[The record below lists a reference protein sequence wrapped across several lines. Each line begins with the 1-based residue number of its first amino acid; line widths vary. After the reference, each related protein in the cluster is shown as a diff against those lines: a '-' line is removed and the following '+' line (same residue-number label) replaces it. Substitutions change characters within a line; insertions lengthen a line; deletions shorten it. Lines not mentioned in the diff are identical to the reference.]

1 MPQELQPE
9 PQHHPTI
16 TLTRENIAH
25 YRSEFA
31 RLSRQYAKLAWAP
44 SASAQRERAALQKPL
59 MELYRAFHPDST
71 FSQFDD
77 FDVVVRG
84 SRRTE

>member
-1 MPQELQPE
+1 MSQETRPDPQRRS
-9 PQHHPTI
+9 I

-31 RLSRQYAKLAWAP
+31 RLSRRYAKLAWAS
-44 SASAQRERAALQKPL
+44 SASDQRERAAMQKPL
-59 MELYRAFHPDST
+59 MELYRAFHPDTT

-77 FDVVVRG
+77 FDTVVRA
-84 SRRTE
+84 SRRAE